1 MIHLF
6 LDDYRR
12 CPQGFTLAR
21 NAEECLLMLK
31 ECEVGIL
38 SLDFDLGPGE
48 MTGKDVVKHM
58 ITDALFPQEIY
69 LHTSSMWGKKEMY
82 ELLYHHKPEH
92 VVLHNGPMPP
102 DVLERVAGGETQ

>member
-38 SLDFDLGPGE
+38 SLDFDLGPG
-48 MTGKDVVKHM
+48 K
-58 ITDALFPQEIY
+58 
-69 LHTSSMWGKKEMY
+69 
-82 ELLYHHKPEH
+82 
-92 VVLHNGPMPP
+92 
-102 DVLERVAGGETQ
+102 